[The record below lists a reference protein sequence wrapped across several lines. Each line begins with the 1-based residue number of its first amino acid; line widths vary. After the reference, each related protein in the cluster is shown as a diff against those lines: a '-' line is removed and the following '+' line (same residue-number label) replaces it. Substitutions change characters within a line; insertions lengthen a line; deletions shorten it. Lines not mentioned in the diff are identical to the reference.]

1 MSDRYESRFEVWS
14 KVENEGGIYAALD
27 YGLKASDLPDVDTE
41 LQEAWQKLDGA
52 FKAMQPLIRI
62 VEKML
67 SDAYE
72 AALDAEE

>member
-1 MSDRYESRFEVWS
+1 MSNRYESRLEVWS
-14 KVENEGGIYAALD
+14 KVDHEGGIYAALD
-27 YGLKASDLPDVDTE
+27 YGLKTRDLPAGDTE

-52 FKAMQPLIRI
+52 FKAMQPLVRV